1 MTLTISK
8 HKPFALAAMILVS
21 VCGHA
26 QTMDYEQYK
35 RAVEQH
41 NISLKAERVA
51 MENAGHAL
59 KSAKNINDPELS
71 ISYGN
76 NQDNT
81 LQMGQSL
88 DVELSYTISLGNVR
102 GARIQEARS
111 AQDLAKTDYLAALAD
126 LRLEAAQAWSEAWK
140 SKQMLNMRQLASES
154 LQRVAAA
161 DSVRQTLGEIGMAD
175 ALQSKL
181 EAHIAQGDFL
191 QAQADYRNAMQS
203 LMQLCG
209 GETIEEISTA
219 ELPLI
224 TIDLTPDSLKQCALR
239 SPAMCQAILNEE
251 LSQKSLTL
259 VRSSRAPELGLNLGY
274 SYNTEV
280 KNELAPAPQFQG
292 ITAGITIP
300 LKVSSLN
307 RGELLQARGEVE
319 QQTYLLEAT
328 RQQVLTD
335 LQIALNAYE
344 AAENTWRQFSKEI
357 PEIAEVILDS
367 RSRGYQLG
375 ESSLTEYL
383 SAINTYVETVSA
395 YIEACANRFLSQ
407 EALLH
412 AIGK

>member
-8 HKPFALAAMILVS
+8 HKPFALAAMILLS

-41 NISLKAERVA
+41 NLSLKAERVA

-140 SKQMLNMRQLASES
+140 SKQMLNMRQLAAES

-181 EAHIAQGDFL
+181 EARIAQGDFL

-209 GETIEEISTA
+209 GECIESISTA
-219 ELPLI
+219 ELPPHHHRPYPRQPKAVCP
-224 TIDLTPDSLKQCALR
+224 TQPCHVPSH
-239 SPAMCQAILNEE
+239 
-251 LSQKSLTL
+251 SQ
-259 VRSSRAPELGLNLGY
+259 
-274 SYNTEV
+274 
-280 KNELAPAPQFQG
+280 
-292 ITAGITIP
+292 
-300 LKVSSLN
+300 
-307 RGELLQARGEVE
+307 
-319 QQTYLLEAT
+319 
-328 RQQVLTD
+328 
-335 LQIALNAYE
+335 
-344 AAENTWRQFSKEI
+344 
-357 PEIAEVILDS
+357 
-367 RSRGYQLG
+367 
-375 ESSLTEYL
+375 
-383 SAINTYVETVSA
+383 
-395 YIEACANRFLSQ
+395 
-407 EALLH
+407 
-412 AIGK
+412 